1 MYITTKQAAK
11 KWGISERRVRVLCA
25 EGRVEGAFK
34 VGRAWNIPSDVR
46 RPEDGR
52 LKRDLIAEIEKKKAV
67 LDCRRSLSEGETA
80 RLVEEF
86 VVEYTHNSTAIEGNT
101 LTLRETELVL
111 RGITIDKKPLKE
123 HLEAIGHRD
132 AFYFVLDL
140 VRKKAELSESV
151 IKQIHTLVLADK
163 PQDRG
168 IYRKI
173 PVKIMGASHT
183 PPQPYLI
190 KQEMEKLLADYKSC
204 EGNIIRKVAIF
215 HLRFEGIHP
224 FIDGNGRTGRLL
236 VNLELM
242 KAGYSPIDIKSKDRK
257 KYYDAFEEYFS
268 KGNEQAMVDLFAEY
282 MLESLNKYLRILNY

>member
-1 MYITTKQAAK
+1 M
-11 KWGISERRVRVLCA
+11 
-25 EGRVEGAFK
+25 
-34 VGRAWNIPSDVR
+34 
-46 RPEDGR
+46 
-52 LKRDLIAEIEKKKAV
+52 
-67 LDCRRSLSEGETA
+67 
-80 RLVEEF
+80 
-86 VVEYTHNSTAIEGNT
+86 
-101 LTLRETELVL
+101 
-111 RGITIDKKPLKE
+111 
-123 HLEAIGHRD
+123 
-132 AFYFVLDL
+132 LDL
-140 VRKKAELSESV
+140 VRKKAELESV
-151 IKQIHTLVLADK
+151 INNYTLVLADK

-173 PVKIMGASHT
+173 PVKIMGPLFS
-183 PPQPYLI
+183 PPQLYLI
-190 KQEMEKLLADYKSC
+190 KQMEKLLADYKSC

-215 HLRFEGIHP
+215 HLRFEEIHP